1 MSPLS
6 RETVLSALRA
16 VIDPATG
23 RDVVDSGI
31 VSGVVVR
38 GGNIGFLVNATP
50 DSAAAMEHIRR
61 ECEQKVSLL
70 QGVEKVTAVLT
81 AEHQASAPAPE
92 KEKPSQWNRT
102 PIEGVKHLLAVA
114 SGKGGVG
121 KSTTTVCLARAFAEK
136 GLRVGILDADI
147 YGPSIPLMLGVSG
160 QPKVQDGK
168 LLPVASRSIACM
180 SMGLLMG
187 DQAAVMRGPMI
198 TKALNQMLRAVAW
211 GELDVLLV
219 DMPPGTG
226 DVHLSLAQQAPL
238 SGAVVVT
245 TPQRVA
251 TIDAQKAVDMFRK
264 VGVPVLG
271 IVENMSYLEAD
282 HHRYHPFG
290 QGGGEALSKQM
301 ATRFLGDVPLVPEL
315 GAALDGGREFTI
327 PDALSDIAAKILEQ
341 LPFRA

>member
-6 RETVLSALRA
+6 RETVLLALRA
-16 VIDPATG
+16 VIDPASG

-38 GGNIGFLVNATP
+38 GGNIGFLVNATV

-61 ECEQKVSLL
+61 ECEQKISLL
-70 QGVEKVTAVLT
+70 PGVEKVTAVLT
-81 AEHQASAPAPE
+81 AEQQAAAPAPE

-121 KSTTTVCLARAFAEK
+121 KSTSTVCLARAFAEK

-147 YGPSIPLMLGVSG
+147 YGPSIPLMLGLNG
-160 QPKVQDGK
+160 QPKVKDGK
-168 LLPVASRSIACM
+168 LIPAVSRGIACM

-187 DQAAVMRGPMI
+187 EQAAVMRGPMI

-251 TIDAQKAVDMFRK
+251 TIDAQKAVEMFRK

-271 IVENMSYLEAD
+271 VVENMSYLEVGSQ
-282 HHRYHPFG
+282 RSHPFG

-301 ATRFLGDVPLVPEL
+301 ATLFLGEVPLDPAIGV
-315 GAALDGGREFTI
+315 ALDNGREFAV
-327 PDALSDIAAKILEQ
+327 PAAFAAVCEKILEQ
-341 LPFRA
+341 LPFRD